1 MVWVK
6 LTISSDSPKLAY
18 PPNPRIF
25 ALAPFLHHPHIYHLE
40 SSVEFLTEY
49 GLFLAKSLTVVVS
62 FLFIVAIAANAAN
75 TRRHPDQKELLV
87 EKLND
92 KLTDTRHL
100 IEEHVLDK
108 DELKQL
114 RKEEKKQEKE
124 RDKKEKSGNEAAAT
138 VPRVYVL
145 DFDGDIKASA
155 LETFREAVT
164 AVLQIA
170 KPEHDEIVVKIESP
184 GDMVH
189 SYGLAAAQL
198 DRIKK
203 KGFTLTVCVDKVA
216 ASGGYMM
223 ACVADRIIASPFAIL
238 GSIGVVAQIPNF
250 HRLLKKNDVDV
261 EILTAG
267 EHKRTL
273 TMFGQNT
280 DKAREKFVQDLEDTH
295 ELFKHYVAERRPVV
309 DIEKVANGD
318 IWFGTRA
325 KEVALADELMTSDE
339 YLCEAC
345 NRADVYS
352 VEVKEKKTIADKLG
366 IAASRGIE
374 QAVTRLL
381 SMWNVT
387 RGM

>member
-1 MVWVK
+1 M
-6 LTISSDSPKLAY
+6 
-18 PPNPRIF
+18 
-25 ALAPFLHHPHIYHLE
+25 
-40 SSVEFLTEY
+40 EFLTEY
-49 GLFLAKSLTVVVS
+49 GLFLAKALTVIVS
-62 FLFIVAIAANAAN
+62 FLFIVAIASNAASMK
-75 TRRHPDQKELLV
+75 RHSGSKELIV

-100 IEEHVLDK
+100 IEEHVLNK
-108 DELKQL
+108 EQLKHL
-114 RKEEKKQEKE
+114 RKEEKKTSSAI
-124 RDKKEKSGNEAAAT
+124 KKKQTDDESKDALK
-138 VPRVYVL
+138 RVFVL
-145 DFDGDIKASA
+145 DFEGDIKASA

-164 AVLQIA
+164 AVIQIA
-170 KPEHDEIVVKIESP
+170 RPEHDEIVVKVESP
-184 GDMVH
+184 GGMVH

-203 KGFTLTVCVDKVA
+203 KGFALTVCVDKVA

-223 ACVADRIIASPFAIL
+223 ACVADKIIASPFAIL

-267 EHKRTL
+267 EYKRTL

-295 ELFKHYVAERRPVV
+295 ELFKHYVAERRPAV

-339 YLCEAC
+339 YLCDAC
-345 NRADVYS
+345 NRADVFS
-352 VEVKEKKTIADKLG
+352 LEVKEKKSIADKIGLSV
-366 IAASRGIE
+366 SRGIE
-374 QAVTRLL
+374 LAVTRLL
-381 SMWNVT
+381 SSWSIT
-387 RGM
+387 KGMK

>member
-1 MVWVK
+1 M
-6 LTISSDSPKLAY
+6 
-18 PPNPRIF
+18 
-25 ALAPFLHHPHIYHLE
+25 
-40 SSVEFLTEY
+40 EFLTEY

-75 TRRHPDQKELLV
+75 ARRHPDQKELLV

-108 DELKQL
+108 DELKHL

-124 RDKKEKSGNEAAAT
+124 KDKKEKNKNEKSDNEAAAT
-138 VPRVYVL
+138 KSRVYVL
-145 DFDGDIKASA
+145 DFEGDIKASS
-155 LETFREAVT
+155 LDTFREAVT

-170 KPEHDEIVVKIESP
+170 RPEHDEVVVKIESP
-184 GDMVH
+184 GGMVH

-203 KGFTLTVCVDKVA
+203 KGFRLTVCVDKVA

-267 EHKRTL
+267 EYKRTL

-295 ELFKHYVAERRPVV
+295 LLFKHYVAERRPVV

-345 NRADVYS
+345 ARADVYS
-352 VEVKEKKTIADKLG
+352 VEVKEKKSIADKLG

-381 SMWNVT
+381 SAWNVT
-387 RGM
+387 RGMK

>member
-1 MVWVK
+1 M
-6 LTISSDSPKLAY
+6 SF
-18 PPNPRIF
+18 F
-25 ALAPFLHHPHIYHLE
+25 A
-40 SSVEFLTEY
+40 EY
-49 GLFLAKSLTVVVS
+49 GLFFAKTITIVIAIIAILVVIIALKAKSKAEEKGSLQIKKINEKYDEITEMVNGVIQS
-62 FLFIVAIAANAAN
+62 KSEKKA
-75 TRRHPDQKELLV
+75 
-87 EKLND
+87 EKL
-92 KLTDTRHL
+92 KLKKT
-100 IEEHVLDK
+100 EK
-108 DELKQL
+108 
-114 RKEEKKQEKE
+114 EKKSSV
-124 RDKKEKSGNEAAAT
+124 KKEKSADKKRLFVMN
-138 VPRVYVL
+138 
-145 DFDGDIKASA
+145 FDGDIKASA
-155 LETFREAVT
+155 VDDLRETIT
-164 AVLQIA
+164 AVLLTA
-170 KPEHDEIVVKIESP
+170 KSDDHVLLCLES
-184 GDMVH
+184 GGGMVNA
-189 SYGLAAAQL
+189 YGLASSQL
-198 DRIKK
+198 QRLRDASIY
-203 KGFTLTVCVDKVA
+203 LTVAIDKVA

-295 ELFKHYVAERRPVV
+295 ELFKHYVSERRPVV

-374 QAVTRLL
+374 LAVTRLL

-387 RGM
+387 RGMK